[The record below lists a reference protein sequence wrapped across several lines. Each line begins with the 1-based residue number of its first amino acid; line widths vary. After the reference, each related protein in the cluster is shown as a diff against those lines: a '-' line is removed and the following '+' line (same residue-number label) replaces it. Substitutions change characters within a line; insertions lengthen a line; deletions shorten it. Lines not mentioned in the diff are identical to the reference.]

1 MKIDQLKSFHQ
12 VAVTGSFT
20 RAAREL
26 FLTQPAVSQQIQ
38 LLEHS
43 LGTTLFD
50 RTGKKATLTGEGEIL
65 LLHTERLFEIY
76 NEIEMLFDHLHN
88 LEKGKVTIGSTAV
101 LGTYFLPRLIGRFSK
116 EYPGIDIDMRMG
128 NSRRVT
134 AMLVAGQI
142 DLGFAGKVSSEPRL
156 HGSLIHR
163 EKLLLVSSPGNPLTL
178 RGSVTLNEVKKYPF
192 IWREK
197 GTRTRDLVSQ
207 WFRQQG
213 GSMNYPDRSIELQSV
228 EAAKRTALEGYGVT
242 IVPQISVMRELHLGL
257 LKPIHLDG
265 LDLTFDYY
273 LFYKKGKIFSKA
285 VEAFIDML
293 SEFRLLSRAANVRKA
308 FNGKAQSA

>member
-1 MKIDQLKSFHQ
+1 MKIDQLKSFHK

-50 RTGKKATLTGEGEIL
+50 RTGKKAILTSEGNIL
-65 LLHTERLFEIY
+65 LSHTERLFEIY
-76 NEIEMLFDHLHN
+76 SEIEMLFGHLHN
-88 LEKGKVTIGSTAV
+88 LEKGKITIGSTAV
-101 LGTYFLPRLIGRFSK
+101 LGTYFLPKMIGRYSK

-128 NSRRVT
+128 NSHRVIS
-134 AMLVAGQI
+134 MLIAGQI
-142 DLGFAGKVSSEPRL
+142 DLGFAGKVSTEPRL
-156 HGSLIHR
+156 KDLLIHQ
-163 EKLLLVSSPGNPLTL
+163 EKLMLVTSPENPLTL
-178 RGSVTLNEVKKYPF
+178 RASVPLDEVMKYPF

-197 GTRTRDLVSQ
+197 GTRTRDLVSG
-207 WFRQQG
+207 WFKKQVKG
-213 GSMNYPDRSIELQSV
+213 FNYPERSIELQSV

-242 IVPQISVMRELHLGL
+242 IVPGISVMRELHLGL

-265 LDLTFDYY
+265 FDLTFDYH
-273 LFYKKGKIFSKA
+273 LFYKKGKVFSRA
-285 VEAFIDML
+285 AEAFINML
-293 SEFRLLSRAANVRKA
+293 SEFRLLSCAANVR
-308 FNGKAQSA
+308 QETHSA